1 MNKIQSLP
9 GKLLR
14 ITLATNN
21 TVHSVRLV
29 PDSSIVSVQAMDT
42 RLHIHYINRQS
53 DILEFHT
60 IGERDKAVFVVERH
74 LSEGQAM
81 RDVPLITDY
90 PYPEL
95 S

>member
-14 ITLATNN
+14 ITMAVDNA
-21 TVHSVRLV
+21 VHSVRVV
-29 PDSSIVSVQAMDT
+29 PNLSIVSVQAMDT
-42 RLHIHYINRQS
+42 RLYIHYINRQS

-60 IGERDKAVFVVERH
+60 VAERDKAAFVVERH
-74 LSEGQAM
+74 LSERQAM